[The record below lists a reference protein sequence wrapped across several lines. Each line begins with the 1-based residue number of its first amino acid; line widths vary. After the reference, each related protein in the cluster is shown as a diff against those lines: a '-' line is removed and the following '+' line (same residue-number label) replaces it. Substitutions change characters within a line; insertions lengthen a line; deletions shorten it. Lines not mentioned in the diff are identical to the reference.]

1 MTAVTYNFTLEQGV
15 PLSKTV
21 LLKNSDNSIKDLTGF
36 TALMHLRQY
45 PSSEVVLLE
54 LSSAN
59 SKININTATG
69 AVTLATAD
77 GAATKAP
84 RRIPVG
90 FQSFAIGAAIA
101 AQANTLSKVFQQP
114 LAVNAGNYLHVFLK
128 IPIGTATAS
137 QIIRGTV
144 TIDATWE

>member
-69 AVTLATAD
+69 AVTMIFSLEDTALLNYQTCSYDLFMLNGSSTFRALAGKITVQ
-77 GAATKAP
+77 P
-84 RRIPVG
+84 R
-90 FQSFAIGAAIA
+90 
-101 AQANTLSKVFQQP
+101 
-114 LAVNAGNYLHVFLK
+114 
-128 IPIGTATAS
+128 
-137 QIIRGTV
+137 V
-144 TIDATWE
+144 TRSA